1 MPKLLYPT
9 ILTALS
15 LATWIPCTEALPE
28 RPAVAAAET
37 APGRM
42 VERGQRLEREKR
54 FLLRA
59 LDDLR
64 DERSMTEE
72 DIGDLEK
79 QIDAVTPLESARR
92 TDDFQELLDWHY
104 GYLDWL
110 GEQSAEFET
119 DLAEL
124 SAAAPAGGEPWEKRY
139 ASMAKKQKELVKE
152 LGGKVKRYSAEE
164 KRLAGI
170 LDRRLILSA
179 RFFDLEE
186 QLARIDKKLADQQ
199 RPLTDKERETAK
211 RLRVDVRVVQTE
223 LLSLPEVDEDILKHY
238 AVMVERG
245 KWKSDWLELKTEEYE
260 ALRAVAAVIPL
271 DAGRNAAAMEAAYRR
286 IVRTYESGINRLN
299 RKIDELD
306 RKESRVSPAGSL
318 RQMDRS
324 RELLDFYGRLRLRY
338 DDRIRR
344 LKTRIGTYE
353 AELAEVLSAK
363 P

>member
-1 MPKLLYPT
+1 MPKFLYP
-9 ILTALS
+9 ILLTAVFLPVWLS
-15 LATWIPCTEALPE
+15 FTQALLE
-28 RPAVAAAET
+28 RPAVAAAEP

-54 FLLRA
+54 FLMRA
-59 LDDLR
+59 LDDLK
-64 DERSMTEE
+64 DERRMTED
-72 DIGDLEK
+72 DIGELEK
-79 QIDAVTPLESARR
+79 QIDAITPLESARR

-110 GEQSAEFET
+110 GEQSAEFEA
-119 DLAEL
+119 DLAQL
-124 SAAAPAGGEPWEKRY
+124 SASAPAGGESWENRY
-139 ASMAKKQKELVKE
+139 ARMAKKQKELVRE

-170 LDRRLILSA
+170 LDRRLLLQA
-179 RFFDLEE
+179 RFLDMEE
-186 QLARIDKKLADQQ
+186 QLARIEKKLADQQ
-199 RPLTDKERETAK
+199 RPLSDKEKETAK

-245 KWKSDWLELKTEEYE
+245 RWKSDWLELNTEEYE
-260 ALRAVAAVIPL
+260 ALRAVAAVISL
-271 DAGRNAAAMEAAYRR
+271 DAGRNAAAMETAYRR
-286 IVRTYESGINRLN
+286 IIRTLESGTNRLN

-324 RELLDFYGRLRLRY
+324 RELLDFYGGLRVKY

-344 LKTRIGTYE
+344 LKTRIGAYE
-353 AELAEVLSAK
+353 AELAEILSAR